1 MRNAWRYWSTGGAAA
16 VLAAAS
22 QAHVPGETPRALRV
36 SRFPL
41 EETAKRLQDQARK
54 RGVPVF
60 ATLRPPEAE
69 AVGPHRD
76 SHALL
81 LVLGTDDSH
90 TPVVQVSRDAPL
102 DLPLTVRLEERDGE
116 TAIVFSESDW
126 MNEFADLPHDLI
138 DRVAALPELVDAAVR

>member
-1 MRNAWRYWSTGGAAA
+1 MRNAWRYWLTGGAAA

-22 QAHVPGETPRALRV
+22 QAQCPGKSPRTSRV

-54 RGVPVF
+54 RGLPVF
-60 ATLRPPEAE
+60 ATLRPPESD
-69 AVGPHRD
+69 VFGQPRD
-76 SHALL
+76 RQALL

-90 TPVVQVSRDAPL
+90 TPVLQVSRDAPL
-102 DLPLTVRLEERDGE
+102 DLPLTVRLEEFDGE

-126 MNEFADLPHDLI
+126 MNEFADLPHELI
-138 DRVAALPELVDAAVR
+138 DRVAALPELVDAAMR